1 MSNWKVSEKGE
12 PSAKWELSVIDFDA
26 PDAEQMARSYAWQG
40 PHKIIVWSCAG
51 SAEYVAP
58 ELLAQQLRFTAAS
71 YADTLNEAA
80 KRSGHS
86 EAEALDMYALKMKM
100 CEALDLNVYRNDNWT
115 PVSLSVTPDTLQEFW
130 DKVRED
136 GPEALAEIDMAE
148 LLMCVGAELDTS
160 ISEQELYAVM
170 QDPEYADV
178 ENLLRWVVSKQWVGE

>member
-1 MSNWKVSEKGE
+1 M
-12 PSAKWELSVIDFDA
+12 
-26 PDAEQMARSYAWQG
+26 
-40 PHKIIVWSCAG
+40 
-51 SAEYVAP
+51 
-58 ELLAQQLRFTAAS
+58 
-71 YADTLNEAA
+71 
-80 KRSGHS
+80 
-86 EAEALDMYALKMKM
+86 
-100 CEALDLNVYRNDNWT
+100 
-115 PVSLSVTPDTLQEFW
+115 QEFW

>member
-51 SAEYVAP
+51 SADYVAP

-80 KRSGHS
+80 KRSGGS

-100 CEALDLNVYRNDNWT
+100 CEALELNVYRSDNWT